1 MVNTPGK
8 LSLIEQAKSMF
19 QKLLEHPLMHS
30 KVFIFASTGI
40 AVVAVA
46 AALLVGTSPEVMD
59 QVRSGG
65 SSKNSAGSSPSPSGK
80 SNSSATPSPGASGST
95 PSPSS
100 SSSASPSASSQSVA
114 PPTEMQL
121 AAMEMAVYHF
131 ENYNWYPHSRISLVQ
146 TLESSGY
153 DLADARY
160 AVNAIDVDWNST
172 AEVYAQDFLGSGVGL
187 SKQNVIAMLRAE
199 EYTLAEATHGV
210 NAIGADWVEK
220 AIDRGLDHIYGSS
233 SDGTKYTR
241 SRMITLLTSAGFTQS
256 EATQAAD
263 YMGEPIWVDEAISM
277 AYDIYYAGDPGDAGI
292 VSALVAY
299 GFTPAQARHGADEIQ
314 TIRPPSED

>member
-1 MVNTPGK
+1 MGEFRV
-8 LSLIEQAKSMF
+8 LEQAKSMF
-19 QKLLEHPLMHS
+19 QKLLKHPLMQS
-30 KVFIFASTGI
+30 KIVIFGATG
-40 AVVAVA
+40 AVVVAMA
-46 AALLVGTSPEVMD
+46 AALLVGASPAVMD

-80 SNSSATPSPGASGST
+80 TNSSGSPSPGASGST

-121 AAMEMAVYHF
+121 AAMEMGVYYF

-160 AVNAIDVDWNST
+160 AVNAIDVDWNSS
-172 AEVYAQDFLGSGVGL
+172 AEVYAQNFLGIGIGS
-187 SKQNVIAMLRAE
+187 SKQEVIAMLRAE

-210 NAIGADWVEK
+210 NAIGADWVDK
-220 AIDRGLDHIYGSS
+220 AVDRGREHLYGES
-233 SDGTKYTR
+233 SDGTRYTR

-256 EATQAAD
+256 EATQAVDSD
-263 YMGEPIWVDEAISM
+263 YLGEGTWVSEAISK
-277 AYDIYYAGDPGDAGI
+277 AYDIYDAGDPGDAGL

-299 GFTPAQARHGADEIQ
+299 GFTPAQARQGADEIQ

>member
-1 MVNTPGK
+1 MGEVGV
-8 LSLIEQAKSMF
+8 LQQAKSIF
-19 QKLLEHPLMHS
+19 QKLLKNPLMQS
-30 KVFIFASTGI
+30 KVFIFGATGMV
-40 AVVAVA
+40 VVAMA
-46 AALLVGTSPEVMD
+46 AALLVGASPAVMD

-65 SSKNSAGSSPSPSGK
+65 PSKSSTGSSPSPSDNT
-80 SNSSATPSPGASGST
+80 NSSARPSPGASGST
-95 PSPSS
+95 PGPSS
-100 SSSASPSASSQSVA
+100 SSSASPGASSQSVA

-146 TLESSGY
+146 TLESSGF

-172 AEVYAQDFLGSGVGL
+172 AEVYAQDFLGSGTGY
-187 SKQNVIAMLRAE
+187 SKQNVISMLRAE
-199 EYTLAEATHGV
+199 EFTLAEATHGV
-210 NAIGADWVEK
+210 NAIGADWVQK
-220 AIDRGLDHIYGSS
+220 AIDRGEDHMYGNS
-233 SDGTKYTR
+233 SDGTRYTR

-263 YMGEPIWVDEAISM
+263 SMGEPTWVNEAIM
-277 AYDIYYAGDPGDAGI
+277 KAYDIYFASAPDDAGL

-299 GFTPAQARHGADEIQ
+299 GFTSAQARQGADEIQ
-314 TIRPPSED
+314 AIRPPSED

>member
-1 MVNTPGK
+1 
-8 LSLIEQAKSMF
+8 
-19 QKLLEHPLMHS
+19 
-30 KVFIFASTGI
+30 
-40 AVVAVA
+40 
-46 AALLVGTSPEVMD
+46 
-59 QVRSGG
+59 
-65 SSKNSAGSSPSPSGK
+65 
-80 SNSSATPSPGASGST
+80 
-95 PSPSS
+95 
-100 SSSASPSASSQSVA
+100 
-114 PPTEMQL
+114 
-121 AAMEMAVYHF
+121 MEMAVYHF
-131 ENYNWYPHSRISLVQ
+131 ENYNWAPHTRITLLQ

-220 AIDRGLDHIYGSS
+220 AIDRGRDHIYGDSF
-233 SDGTKYTR
+233 DGTRYTR

-256 EATQAAD
+256 EATEAVDSD
-263 YMGEPIWVDEAISM
+263 YLGEGTWVSEAISK
-277 AYDIYYAGDPGDAGI
+277 AYDIYDAGDPGDAGL

-299 GFTPAQARHGADEIQ
+299 GFTPAQARQGADEIQ
-314 TIRPPSED
+314 AIRPPSED

>member
-1 MVNTPGK
+1 MT
-8 LSLIEQAKSMF
+8 EQAKAIF
-19 QKLLEHPLMHS
+19 RKLTQFPLFRS
-30 KVFIFASTGI
+30 KVFMLGACLT
-40 AVVAVA
+40 VAV
-46 AALLVGTSPEVMD
+46 LVGVVVTTAPAVKDKEP
-59 QVRSGG
+59 
-65 SSKNSAGSSPSPSGK
+65 SSSSTKNSVGSRPSPSGK
-80 SNSSATPSPGASGST
+80 TNSSATPSPGASGST

-100 SSSASPSASSQSVA
+100 SSSASPSSSSQSVA
-114 PPTEMQL
+114 PPTEIQL
-121 AAMEMAVYHF
+121 AAMEMAVYYF

-172 AEVYAQDFLGSGVGL
+172 AEVYAQDFLGSDVGL

-199 EYTLAEATHGV
+199 EFTLAEATHGV

-220 AIDRGLDHIYGSS
+220 AIDRGREHLYGYSF
-233 SDGTKYTR
+233 DGTRYTR

-256 EATQAAD
+256 EATQAVDSD
-263 YMGEPIWVDEAISM
+263 YIGEGTWVSEAISK
-277 AYDIYYAGDPGDAGI
+277 AYDIYYAGDPGDAGL

-299 GFTPAQARHGADEIQ
+299 GFTPAQARQGADEIQ
-314 TIRPPSED
+314 AIRPPSED

>member
-1 MVNTPGK
+1 
-8 LSLIEQAKSMF
+8 
-19 QKLLEHPLMHS
+19 
-30 KVFIFASTGI
+30 
-40 AVVAVA
+40 
-46 AALLVGTSPEVMD
+46 
-59 QVRSGG
+59 
-65 SSKNSAGSSPSPSGK
+65 
-80 SNSSATPSPGASGST
+80 
-95 PSPSS
+95 
-100 SSSASPSASSQSVA
+100 
-114 PPTEMQL
+114 MQL